1 MVQEIEQWL
10 RRHQVLTEPAY
21 LGETSIFLGQQFILS
36 PYLVVYRIEA
46 EEMIICE
53 FRRLTPG
60 QPRPQQL
67 FHFLGLLRGIFVHHP
82 QLKYLKMLIITDVL
96 DEKQSMLRRKLLRIL
111 TAMGATYTML
121 DGDKWTILSA
131 EQLIQR
137 HFK

>member
-21 LGETSIFLGQQFILS
+21 LGENSILLGQQFILS

-53 FRRLTPG
+53 LRRLTSG

-67 FHFLGLLRGIFVHHP
+67 FHLLGLLRGIFVHHP
-82 QLKYLKMLIITDVL
+82 QLTCLKMLIITDVL
-96 DEKQSMLRRKLLRIL
+96 DEKQSLLRRKLLRIL
-111 TAMGATYTML
+111 TVMGATFSLL
-121 DGDKWTILSA
+121 DGDSWTILSA
-131 EQLIQR
+131 EHLTQR
-137 HFK
+137 RF

>member
-21 LGETSIFLGQQFILS
+21 LGETSILLGQQFILL

-53 FRRLTPG
+53 LRRLTSG

-67 FHFLGLLRGIFVHHP
+67 FHLLGLLRGIFVHHP
-82 QLKYLKMLIITDVL
+82 QLTCLKMLIITDVL
-96 DEKQSMLRRKLLRIL
+96 DEKQSLLRRKLLRIL
-111 TAMGATYTML
+111 TVMGATFSLL
-121 DGDKWTILSA
+121 DGDSWTILSA
-131 EQLIQR
+131 EHLTQR
-137 HFK
+137 RF

>member
-21 LGETSIFLGQQFILS
+21 LGETSILLGQQFILS

-53 FRRLTPG
+53 LRRLTSG

-67 FHFLGLLRGIFVHHP
+67 FHLLGLLRGIFVHHP
-82 QLKYLKMLIITDVL
+82 QLTCLKMLIITDVL
-96 DEKQSMLRRKLLRIL
+96 DEKQSLLRRKLLRIL
-111 TAMGATYTML
+111 TVMGATFSLL
-121 DGDKWTILSA
+121 DGDSWTILSA
-131 EQLIQR
+131 EHLTLR
-137 HFK
+137 RF

>member
-21 LGETSIFLGQQFILS
+21 SGETSILLGQQFILS

-53 FRRLTPG
+53 LRRLTSG

-67 FHFLGLLRGIFVHHP
+67 FHLLGLLRGIFVHHP
-82 QLKYLKMLIITDVL
+82 QLTCLKMLIITDVL
-96 DEKQSMLRRKLLRIL
+96 DEKQSLLRRKLLRIL
-111 TAMGATYTML
+111 TVMGATFSLL
-121 DGDKWTILSA
+121 DGDSWTILSA
-131 EQLIQR
+131 EHLTQR
-137 HFK
+137 RF

>member
-21 LGETSIFLGQQFILS
+21 LGETSILLGQQFILS

-53 FRRLTPG
+53 LRRLTSG

-67 FHFLGLLRGIFVHHP
+67 FHLLGLLRGIFVHHP
-82 QLKYLKMLIITDVL
+82 QLTCLKMLIITDVL
-96 DEKQSMLRRKLLRIL
+96 DEKKSLLRRKLLRIL
-111 TAMGATYTML
+111 TVMGATFSLL
-121 DGDKWTILSA
+121 DGDSWTILSA
-131 EQLIQR
+131 EHLTQR
-137 HFK
+137 RF

>member
-21 LGETSIFLGQQFILS
+21 LGETSILLGQQFILS

-53 FRRLTPG
+53 LRRLTSG

-67 FHFLGLLRGIFVHHP
+67 FHLLGLLRGIFVHHP
-82 QLKYLKMLIITDVL
+82 QLTCLKMLIITDVL
-96 DEKQSMLRRKLLRIL
+96 DEKQSLLRRKLLRIL
-111 TAMGATYTML
+111 TVMGATFSLL
-121 DGDKWTILSA
+121 DGDSWTILSA
-131 EQLIQR
+131 EHLTQR
-137 HFK
+137 RF

>member
-21 LGETSIFLGQQFILS
+21 LGETSILLGQQFILS

-53 FRRLTPG
+53 LRRLTSG

-67 FHFLGLLRGIFVHHP
+67 FHLLGLLRGIFVHHP
-82 QLKYLKMLIITDVL
+82 QLTCLKMLIITDVL
-96 DEKQSMLRRKLLRIL
+96 DEKQSLLRSKLLRIL
-111 TAMGATYTML
+111 TVMGATFSLL
-121 DGDKWTILSA
+121 DGDSWTILSA
-131 EQLIQR
+131 EHLTQR
-137 HFK
+137 RF

>member
-21 LGETSIFLGQQFILS
+21 LGETSILLGQQFILS

-53 FRRLTPG
+53 LRRLTSG

-67 FHFLGLLRGIFVHHP
+67 FHLLGLLRGIFVHHP
-82 QLKYLKMLIITDVL
+82 QLTCLKMLIITDVL
-96 DEKQSMLRRKLLRIL
+96 DEKQSLLRRKLLRIL
-111 TAMGATYTML
+111 TVMGATFSLL
-121 DGDKWTILSA
+121 DGDSWTILSS
-131 EQLIQR
+131 EHLTQR
-137 HFK
+137 RF

>member
-21 LGETSIFLGQQFILS
+21 LGETSILLGQQFILS

-53 FRRLTPG
+53 LRRLTSG

-67 FHFLGLLRGIFVHHP
+67 FHLLGLLRGIFVHHP
-82 QLKYLKMLIITDVL
+82 QLTCLKMLIITDVL
-96 DEKQSMLRRKLLRIL
+96 DEKQSLLHRKLLRIL
-111 TAMGATYTML
+111 TVMGATFSLL
-121 DGDKWTILSA
+121 DGDSWTILSA
-131 EQLIQR
+131 EHLTQR
-137 HFK
+137 RF